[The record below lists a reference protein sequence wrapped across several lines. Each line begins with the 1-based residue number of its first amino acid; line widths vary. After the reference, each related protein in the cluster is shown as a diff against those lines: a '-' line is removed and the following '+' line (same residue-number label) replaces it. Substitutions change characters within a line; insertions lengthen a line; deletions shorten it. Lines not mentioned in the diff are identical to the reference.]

1 MIKDYTDIIIA
12 PVITEKSAMNAE
24 KNIFTFKVAK
34 DATKTEIK
42 WAVEKAFN
50 VTVVKVNTLNT
61 KPKDKRVGKYTGKTK
76 TYKKAI
82 ITLADGQTIEI

>member
-24 KNIFTFKVAK
+24 NNVFTFKVAK
-34 DATKTEIK
+34 SATKTEIK

-61 KPKDKRVGKYTGKTK
+61 KPKAKRVGKYTGKTK

-82 ITLADGQTIEI
+82 ITLAEGQTIEI

>member
-82 ITLADGQTIEI
+82 ITLAEGQTIEI

>member
-34 DATKTEIK
+34 NATKTEIK

-82 ITLADGQTIEI
+82 ITLAEGQTIEI

>member
-1 MIKDYTDIIIA
+1 MNNYDIIFA

-24 KNIFTFKVAK
+24 NNVYTFKVAK
-34 DATKTEIK
+34 SATKTEIK

-82 ITLADGQTIEI
+82 ITLADGESIEI

>member
-34 DATKTEIK
+34 TATKTEIK
-42 WAVEKAFN
+42 WAIEKAFN
-50 VTVVKVNTLNT
+50 VNVVKVNTLNT

-82 ITLADGQTIEI
+82 ITLAEGQTIEI